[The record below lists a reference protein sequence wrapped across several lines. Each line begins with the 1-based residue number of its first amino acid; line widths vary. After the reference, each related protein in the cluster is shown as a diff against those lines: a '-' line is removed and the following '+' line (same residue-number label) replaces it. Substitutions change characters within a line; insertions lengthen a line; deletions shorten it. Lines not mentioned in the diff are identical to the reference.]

1 MSRDSNLYTFL
12 FVGIMIVGIASIL
25 AYTSQTLKPM
35 QDENVKNEKMQNILS
50 TVGINVSRE
59 EAEKSYKKYIV
70 EELALKID
78 GSINENINPFS
89 DLNLA
94 KELKKD
100 YEDQHF
106 PLYVAEINS
115 EKYYIIELRG
125 TGLWDAIWGY
135 ISLKSDFNTVNGV
148 SFDHKGETA
157 GLGAEITKDWFKE
170 SFKDEKIFNSDGELV
185 GIPVLKGNND
195 PNNID
200 KDDHQVDAISGSTIT
215 GDGVTDMIY
224 ERVNNYLPYLS
235 LINDK
240 VSMR

>member
-1 MSRDSNLYTFL
+1 MSRESNLYTFL

-106 PLYVAEINS
+106 PLYVAEISS

-170 SFKDEKIFNSDGELV
+170 SFKDEKIFNSNGELV
-185 GIPVLKGNND
+185 GIKVLKGNND

-200 KDDHQVDAISGSTIT
+200 KDDHEVDAISGSTIT

>member
-1 MSRDSNLYTFL
+1 MNRDSNFYTFL

-25 AYTSQTLKPM
+25 AFTSQTLKPM

-50 TVGINVSRE
+50 TVGINVSRD
-59 EAEKSYKKYIV
+59 EAEESYKRFIIQ
-70 EELALKID
+70 ELALKMD
-78 GSINENINPFS
+78 GSINEKINPFS

-100 YEDQHF
+100 YKDQHF

-157 GLGAEITKDWFKE
+157 GLGAEITKEWFKE
-170 SFKDEKIFNSDGELV
+170 SFKDEKIFNNEGRLV
-185 GIPVLKGNND
+185 GITVLKGNND
-195 PNNID
+195 PNNND
-200 KDDHQVDAISGSTIT
+200 KGDHEVDAISGSTIT

-224 ERVNNYLPYLS
+224 ERINNYLPYLTI
-235 LINDK
+235 INEK

>member
-100 YEDQHF
+100 YENQHF

-185 GIPVLKGNND
+185 GITVLKGNND
-195 PNNID
+195 PNNFD
-200 KDDHQVDAISGSTIT
+200 KDDHEVDAISGSTIT

>member
-59 EAEKSYKKYIV
+59 EAEESYKKYIV

-185 GIPVLKGNND
+185 GITVLKGNND

-200 KDDHQVDAISGSTIT
+200 KDDHEVYAISGSTIT

>member
-50 TVGINVSRE
+50 TVGINVNRE
-59 EAEKSYKKYIV
+59 EAEESYKKYIV

-170 SFKDEKIFNSDGELV
+170 SFKDEKIFNSNGQLV
-185 GIPVLKGNND
+185 GIKVLKGNND

-200 KDDHQVDAISGSTIT
+200 KDDHEVDAISGSTIT

>member
-1 MSRDSNLYTFL
+1 MNRDSNLYTFL
-12 FVGIMIVGIASIL
+12 FVGIMIIGIASIL

-50 TVGINVSRE
+50 TVGIDVTRD
-59 EAEKSYKKYIV
+59 EAEESYKKYITK
-70 EELALKID
+70 ELALKID

-170 SFKDEKIFNSDGELV
+170 SFKDEKIFNRDGKLV
-185 GIPVLKGNND
+185 GITVLKGNND
-195 PNNID
+195 PTNLD
-200 KDDHQVDAISGSTIT
+200 KEDHEVDAISGSTIT
-215 GDGVTDMIY
+215 GDGVTEMIY
-224 ERVNNYLPYLS
+224 ERINNYLPYLS
-235 LINDK
+235 IINEK

>member
-1 MSRDSNLYTFL
+1 MSRESNLYTFL

-106 PLYVAEINS
+106 PLYVAKINS

-170 SFKDEKIFNSDGELV
+170 SFKDEKIFNSNGELV
-185 GIPVLKGNND
+185 GIKVLKGNND

-200 KDDHQVDAISGSTIT
+200 KDDHEVDAISGSTIT

>member
-185 GIPVLKGNND
+185 GITVLKGNND

-200 KDDHQVDAISGSTIT
+200 KDDHEVDAISGSPIP
-215 GDGVTDMIY
+215 GDGGTDMIY

-240 VSMR
+240 VSIR

>member
-185 GIPVLKGNND
+185 GITVLKGNND
-195 PNNID
+195 PNNFD
-200 KDDHQVDAISGSTIT
+200 KDDHEVDAISGSTIT

-224 ERVNNYLPYLS
+224 ERVSNYLPYLS

>member
-1 MSRDSNLYTFL
+1 MSRESNLYTFL

-170 SFKDEKIFNSDGELV
+170 SFMDVKIFNADGELV
-185 GIPVLKGNND
+185 GIKVLKGNND

-200 KDDHQVDAISGSTIT
+200 KDDHEVDASSGSTIT